1 MSVKFI
7 AKCTRCRKTW
17 EMTEAQMD
25 EAKDLG
31 VPFSPCCNT
40 VATVETVHLRKPY
53 SSTRGAPEFDA
64 K

>member
-1 MSVKFI
+1 
-7 AKCTRCRKTW
+7 
-17 EMTEAQMD
+17 MTEAQMD